1 MGGKQKVV
9 MKIPVNDEKGRSRAL
24 KTAVGVPGCLSVA
37 IEGADKNTIVVIG
50 DNMDS
55 VVLTKSLRKKVGGA
69 ELITVAPVDDK
80 KKEPE
85 KKSAET
91 KPADN
96 KKPAENIYP
105 VVYTYHPGQLVA
117 YAEPPPPY
125 YTSDP
130 CTIL

>member
-1 MGGKQKVV
+1 MGGVKRTGEQ
-9 MKIPVNDEKGRSRAL
+9 GAS
-24 KTAVGVPGCLSVA
+24 VGMLCFDNGVLLGSGCLSVA

-50 DNMDS
+50 DNMD
-55 VVLTKSLRKKVGGA
+55 RKKVGGA

-80 KKEPE
+80 KKEAE
-85 KKSAET
+85 KKDEK

-105 VVYTYHPGQLVA
+105 VVYTYYPGQQVA
-117 YAEPPPPY
+117 YAQPPPPY

-130 CTIL
+130 STIL

>member
-80 KKEPE
+80 KKEAE
-85 KKSAET
+85 KK
-91 KPADN
+91 DG
-96 KKPAENIYP
+96 KKD
-105 VVYTYHPGQLVA
+105 VVYTCYPGQQVA
-117 YAEPPPPY
+117 YAQPPPPY